1 MLKKRIALGML
12 SGMLAMTLVGG
23 SVLGAETDERTKPI
37 EVKLPIKNTKGK
49 KIGKAVLTQLEGGV
63 KVHVE
68 VSGLTPGLH
77 GIHFHEVG
85 QCTPPDFKTAGEHFN
100 PTHKHH
106 GLLNPEG
113 PHAGDLPNL
122 IIDERGKGRMNVFT
136 RLVTLKHGE
145 PNSLLK
151 KGGTSLVI
159 HAKPDDEKTDPSGN
173 SGARIACG
181 VIR

>member
-1 MLKKRIALGML
+1 MLKKRIALGL
-12 SGMLAMTLVGG
+12 FSGMLILALVGG
-23 SVLGAETDERTKPI
+23 SVSGAEMDERSKPI
-37 EVKLPIKNTKGK
+37 QVKVHIKNAKGK
-49 KIGKAVLTQLEGGV
+49 KIGKAVLTQLESGV

-68 VSGLTPGLH
+68 VSGLKPGLH
-77 GIHFHEVG
+77 GIHFHEHG
-85 QCTPPDFKTAGEHFN
+85 QCTPPDFKSAGEHFN

-122 IIDERGKGRMNVFT
+122 VVDERGNGRMNVFT
-136 RLVTLKHGE
+136 RLVTLKRGE

-151 KGGTSLVI
+151 KGGTALMI
-159 HAKPDDEKTDPSGN
+159 HADPDDEKTDPAGN